1 MILFVSFSQKNIEGT
16 WKTIDDKTGEAKSYI
31 KIYKGKDNFYYGK
44 IIKLLNRTLENSD
57 PSCDKCP
64 KNDPRYGQKVVGMVI
79 LKNLV
84 KKGEK
89 WEGGKILDPKSGK
102 IYSCKSWL
110 KDENSLYMRAY
121 VGYFFR
127 TQTWIRIKDE

>member
-1 MILFVSFSQKNIEGT
+1 MILFVSFSQQSIEGT
-16 WKTIDDKTGEAKSYI
+16 WKTIDDETGEAKSYI
-31 KIYKGKDNFYYGK
+31 KIYKGKNNFYYGK

-57 PSCDKCP
+57 PSCDQCP
-64 KNDPRYGQKVVGMVI
+64 KSDPRYRQKVIGMVI
-79 LKNLV
+79 LENLV
-84 KKGEK
+84 KNGKK

-110 KDENSLYMRAY
+110 KDKNTLYMRAY

-127 TQTWIRIKDE
+127 TQTWIRIKNE